1 MSKKRILVLTSG
13 LYFNPNS
20 SQVAERFDFLS
31 ANLTGDVLFL
41 DSDRSNAR
49 IERSGFV
56 FHALILPL
64 WIREIAIIRNPL
76 YWFYILYYSLF
87 KLRGKVKYDA
97 IWVSDPFN
105 IGVVACIAK
114 KISGVPV
121 FMEVIGN
128 LERSIEVDKKKVG
141 LVGALKS
148 KFMRFIA
155 PKTLNYADSVRL
167 VYPTQV
173 DFLEPLTDRGKYS
186 SYAGFVPTHL
196 IEESRPPIID
206 QEYILL
212 LGGPWH
218 LKGVDLLIKAFNNV
232 AEDYP
237 ELFLR
242 VVGYEPNPAE
252 FVAMAAKNNR
262 IILNNN
268 GVDYKEVVKLMSGCK
283 IFVLASR
290 TEAYARVLTEAMIS
304 KKPIIASAVD
314 GVPNYICNG
323 INGLLFE
330 KENPGD
336 LEKKL
341 RELLNSPALCSEIA
355 AGGYSYAKNNITEKH
370 YVDNITA
377 SIDSAIN
384 NHSVIEKFD
393 EP

>member
-1 MSKKRILVLTSG
+1 LSKKRILVLTSG

-87 KLRGKVKYDA
+87 KLRGKDKYDA

-141 LVGALKS
+141 LVGGLKS
-148 KFMRFIA
+148 RFMRFAA

-173 DFLEPLTDRGKYS
+173 DFLEPLTNREKYS

-196 IEESRPPIID
+196 IEESRPPIIG

-212 LGGPWH
+212 LGGPWY
-218 LKGVDLLIKAFNNV
+218 LKGVDLLITAFNNI
-232 AEDYP
+232 AHDYP
-237 ELFLR
+237 DLYLR
-242 VVGYEPNPAE
+242 VVGYEPDPTD
-252 FVAMAAKNNR
+252 FVEMAAKNSRILLHNR
-262 IILNNN
+262 
-268 GVDYKEVVKLMSGCK
+268 GVDYEEVVELMSGCK
-283 IFVLASR
+283 VFVLASR

-304 KKPIIASAVD
+304 QKPIIASAVD
-314 GVPNYICNG
+314 GVPNYISDG
-323 INGLLFE
+323 VNGLLFE
-330 KENPGD
+330 KENPED
-336 LEKKL
+336 LEVKL
-341 RELLNSPALCSEIA
+341 RDLLDSPTLCSEIA
-355 AGGYSYAKNNITEKH
+355 SRGYSYAKDNITEKH

-377 SIDSAIN
+377 SIDVAI
-384 NHSVIEKFD
+384 SSTSIKD
-393 EP
+393 EFKG